1 MRKLAPWYAWALAVM
16 LLDQLSK
23 YWVSASFDYGAS
35 RAYTG
40 FFNLVLTYNKGAAF
54 SILAS
59 AAGWQRGF
67 FIAIALVAVLV
78 ISVLLARHAG
88 EKLFCLALSLIL
100 GGAVGN
106 VLDRIVLGHVV
117 DFLDFH
123 YAGWHWPAFNLA
135 DSAITAGAV
144 LLIADS
150 FRPRARRA
158 GAAQ

>member
-1 MRKLAPWYAWALAVM
+1 MRKLVPWYAWALAVM
-16 LLDQLSK
+16 LLDQLTK
-23 YWVSASFDYGAS
+23 YCVSASFDYGES

-54 SILAS
+54 SFLAS

-67 FIAIALVAVLV
+67 FIAIALVAVIV

-88 EKLFCLALSLIL
+88 DKLFCLSLSLIL

-106 VLDRIVLGHVV
+106 VLDRIVLGYVV

-123 YAGWHWPAFNLA
+123 LAGWHWPAFNLA

-144 LLIADS
+144 LLIVDS

-158 GAAQ
+158 SAAQ